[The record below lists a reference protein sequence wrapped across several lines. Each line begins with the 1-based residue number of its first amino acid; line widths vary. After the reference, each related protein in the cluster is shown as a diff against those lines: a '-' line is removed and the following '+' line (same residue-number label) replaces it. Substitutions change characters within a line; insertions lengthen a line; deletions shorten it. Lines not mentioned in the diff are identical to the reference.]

1 MELTEVAT
9 ALGSSLATAKRR
21 LAHARARVDHHIA
34 NDRGLAAYLSGIDEE
49 SP

>member
-9 ALGSSLATAKRR
+9 ALELSLATAKRR
-21 LAHARARVDHHIA
+21 LAHARARVDYHIA
-34 NDRGLAAYLSGIDEE
+34 RDAGLAAYLSGIDEE